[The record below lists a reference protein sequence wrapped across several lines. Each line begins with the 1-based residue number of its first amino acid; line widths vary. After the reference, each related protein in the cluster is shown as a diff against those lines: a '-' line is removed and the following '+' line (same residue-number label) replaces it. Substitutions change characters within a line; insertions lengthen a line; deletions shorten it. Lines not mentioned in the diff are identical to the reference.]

1 MCRKCT
7 KREAGE
13 KSVNSPREV
22 NQAVQKRVKNGGP
35 PETLRT
41 SRHHWLRPEA
51 GEDWGATSRRAAEEQ
66 SPQKTGPE
74 RSGKNTG
81 EQQGGT
87 KSDPVTQLTGKVW
100 LVGK

>member
-51 GEDWGATSRRAAEEQ
+51 GEEWGATSRRAAEEQ
-66 SPQKTGPE
+66 SPQKKPAQSGAVKTQVNTKAVQRAI
-74 RSGKNTG
+74 RSPN
-81 EQQGGT
+81 
-87 KSDPVTQLTGKVW
+87 
-100 LVGK
+100 